1 MIREEN
7 YRRSLSDESVLVKA
21 QHENNLILFDDTQ
34 PLKLG
39 PNPLVNGTVA
49 LKANFIKSSAL
60 GGVLIHSIDLDDF
73 TGNSC
78 DLGRFPITNIVSQ
91 IFTTQSTS
99 TILIPSIP
107 EEKSRCENI
116 RTRTLIADDDD
127 CRYFFVCSG
136 KSPIPEAHLPCP
148 MNMHFSS
155 KAKACQQEAFVS
167 FFECQLIVRLNDFL
181 ALYVEFISNY
191 E

>member
-21 QHENNLILFDDTQ
+21 QHENSLILFDDTQ

-60 GGVLIHSIDLDDF
+60 AGVLIHSINLDDF
-73 TGNSC
+73 TGDSC
-78 DLGRFPITNIVSQ
+78 GLGRFPIANIVSQ
-91 IFTTQSTS
+91 IFTTQSTP
-99 TILIPSIP
+99 TIPIPSIP
-107 EEKSRCENI
+107 IEKSRCENI
-116 RTRTLIADDDD
+116 RTRTLIADEND
-127 CRYFFVCSG
+127 CQYFFVCSG

-148 MNMHFSS
+148 PNMHFSS
-155 KAKACQQEAFVS
+155 KLKACRQEAFVS
-167 FFECQLIVRLNDFL
+167 FFECQLIVLSSDFL